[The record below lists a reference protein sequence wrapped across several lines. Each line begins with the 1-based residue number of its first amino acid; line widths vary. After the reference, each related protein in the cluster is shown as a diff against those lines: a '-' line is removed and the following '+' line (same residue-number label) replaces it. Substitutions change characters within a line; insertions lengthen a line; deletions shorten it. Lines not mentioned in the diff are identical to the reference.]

1 MTGYLLGELSEEERT
16 KFEIR
21 YLADDS
27 LFEQML
33 LVKEDLIDDYVR
45 QRLDAATR
53 EKFERHFLATPE
65 GRQEIAF
72 ARALRVKLNEAETE
86 KTEPHRFNM
95 PEWLSGWS
103 FRELLLVGATALVFV
118 SGAWLWNQ
126 NRKLRTELSEMSAQ
140 NTEQARRNAELQQQL
155 ANLRLPSPAPTPME
169 SVMPRDSPLPAYN
182 LLAINLALNNPRSSA
197 VPKEI
202 TEITLPDNDS
212 RPDLTIRLR
221 FKPVGLNCKVVLKAP
236 DGTIAER
243 RNVRAYSK
251 EGYFLRVTFP
261 HIKLKTGDYEIIV
274 QGRDIDDDS
283 EKTDS
288 YLFRLKQ

>member
-72 ARALRVKLNEAETE
+72 AHALRVKLNEEETE
-86 KTEPHRFNM
+86 KTEQRQFKL
-95 PEWLSGWS
+95 PEWLGGWS
-103 FRELLLVGATALVFV
+103 FRELLLAGATVLMFV
-118 SGAWLWNQ
+118 GGAWLWNQ
-126 NRKLRTELSEMSAQ
+126 NRKLRTELFGMSAQ

-155 ANLRLPSPAPTPME
+155 ANLRLPSPVSVETESTKPTN
-169 SVMPRDSPLPAYN
+169 SPQPAYN
-182 LLAINLALNNPRSSA
+182 LLAINLALSNSRGSA
-197 VPKEI
+197 EPIQV
-202 TEITLPDNDS
+202 TEITLPEGEI

-221 FKPVGLNCKVVLKAP
+221 FKPVGSTCTVVLKAP
-236 DGTIAER
+236 DGTSAER
-243 RNVRAYSK
+243 REVRAYSK

-261 HIKLKTGDYEIIV
+261 QVKLKTGDYEIIV